1 MACYLLDPK
10 SKYLLPKIF
19 VGFCACW
26 IRIVRMDVQIFNKN
40 DNHEKFTRLRSLN
53 APRNKEG
60 IYSEHVSIVSSRRL
74 DKINIE

>member
-26 IRIVRMDVQIFNKN
+26 IRIVRIDVQIFNKS
-40 DNHEKFTRLRSLN
+40 DNHEKFTHPQKFTQPQCS
-53 APRNKEG
+53 
-60 IYSEHVSIVSSRRL
+60 
-74 DKINIE
+74 